1 MYGSHKSSIIWKF
14 DYMGPFCLLSVR
26 KSGLIY
32 TNSLTVQQGVSWLL
46 SLIFSWSLL
55 IENTYLLLIVCNMYF
70 ICFLPQVEYK
80 RGHEERVSKFTSVV
94 DTPDILH
101 AKAGGQLSSDVSET
115 KQVDLFLTL
124 QMALWTFISH
134 LKIWT

>member
-1 MYGSHKSSIIWKF
+1 
-14 DYMGPFCLLSVR
+14 
-26 KSGLIY
+26 
-32 TNSLTVQQGVSWLL
+32 
-46 SLIFSWSLL
+46 
-55 IENTYLLLIVCNMYF
+55 MYF
-70 ICFLPQVEYK
+70 ICFLLQVEYK

-134 LKIWT
+134 LKI